1 MNHYSTRCYELRMDV
16 TEKPQTSFDKPAP
29 PTGDKTPRTERGRRT
44 LRVILDAA
52 AEEFGERG
60 FHEAAIARIAQRAG
74 VAIGSF
80 YTYFDSKEAVFRALV
95 GDMSAQVRDTVAPV
109 ILAAPDR
116 LSGERA
122 GIAAFIGFVRR
133 HKALYRII
141 DEAAFVAEDAYR
153 RHYNEIAE
161 GYAASLAQAFGR
173 GELSDGDMMVRAWA
187 IMGMN
192 VFLGLRFGVWDESS
206 DPAQIADAA
215 AALIGEGLR
224 PR

>member
-1 MNHYSTRCYELRMDV
+1 MDV
-16 TEKPQTSFDKPAP
+16 PLKPQLPDPRP
-29 PTGDKTPRTERGRRT
+29 GTGKTPRTDRGRRT
-44 LRVILDAA
+44 LRLLLDAA
-52 AEEFGERG
+52 AEEFGENG

-95 GDMSAQVRDTVAPV
+95 ADMSAQVRATIAPV

-122 GIAAFIGFVRR
+122 GIAAFIGFVRQ
-133 HKALYRII
+133 HKALYRVI
-141 DEAAFVAEDAYR
+141 DESAFVAEDAYR
-153 RHYNEIAE
+153 RHYTEIAE

-173 GELSDGDMMVRAWA
+173 GELSDGDMVVRAWA

-192 VFLGLRFGVWDESS
+192 VFLGLRFGVWDASA
-206 DPAQIADAA
+206 DPEAIAA
-215 AALIGEGLR
+215 AAAGLISDGLR
-224 PR
+224 RR

>member
-1 MNHYSTRCYELRMDV
+1 MAV
-16 TEKPQTSFDKPAP
+16 TEKPQT
-29 PTGDKTPRTERGRRT
+29 GIDKTPRTERGRRT

-60 FHEAAIARIAQRAG
+60 YHEAAIARIAQRAG

-80 YTYFDSKEAVFRALV
+80 YTYFDSKEVVFRALV

-122 GIAAFIGFVRR
+122 GIAAFIGFVRQ

-153 RHYNEIAE
+153 SHYTEIAE
-161 GYAASLAQAFGR
+161 GYAASLTQAFGR
-173 GELSDGDMMVRAWA
+173 GELSDGDMTVRAWA

-192 VFLGLRFGVWDESS
+192 VFLGLRFGVWDDSG
-206 DPAQIADAA
+206 DPAAIAATAA
-215 AALIGEGLR
+215 GMISDGLASR
-224 PR
+224 SPGLPSQQ

>member
-1 MNHYSTRCYELRMDV
+1 V
-16 TEKPQTSFDKPAP
+16 TVSPQKADA
-29 PTGDKTPRTERGRRT
+29 KTPRTARGQRT
-44 LRVILDAA
+44 LRLILDAA

-60 FHEAAIARIAQRAG
+60 YHEGSIARIAQRAG

-95 GDMSAQVRDTVAPV
+95 ADMSRQVREHVVPH

-116 LSGERA
+116 LAGERA
-122 GIAAFIGFVRR
+122 GIAAFLQFVRT

-141 DEAAFVAEDAYR
+141 DESAFVAEDAYR
-153 RHYNEIAE
+153 RHYVEMAE
-161 GYAASLAQAFGR
+161 GYASSLTQAFGR
-173 GELSDGDMMVRAWA
+173 GEVATGDMAVRAWA

-192 VFLGLRFGVWDESS
+192 VFLGLRFGVWS
-206 DPAQIADAA
+206 DAEDVDAIADAA
-215 AALIGEGLR
+215 HALIAGGLA

>member
-1 MNHYSTRCYELRMDV
+1 MDV
-16 TEKPQTSFDKPAP
+16 TEKPHDAASKA
-29 PTGDKTPRTERGRRT
+29 PRTERGRKT
-44 LRVILDAA
+44 LRLLLDAA
-52 AEEFGERG
+52 VEEFGERG
-60 FHEAAIARIAQRAG
+60 YHDAAIARIAHRAG

-95 GDMSAQVRDTVAPV
+95 GDMSAQVRETVAPV

-122 GIAAFIGFVRR
+122 GIAAFIAFVRQ

-141 DEAAFVAEDAYR
+141 DESAFVAEDAYR
-153 RHYNEIAE
+153 RHYTDIAE
-161 GYAASLAQAFGR
+161 GYATSLTAAFGR
-173 GELSDGDMMVRAWA
+173 GEISDADMTIRAWA

-192 VFLGLRFGVWDESS
+192 VFLGLRFGVWDETISPDTVAAVAS
-206 DPAQIADAA
+206 D
-215 AALIGEGLR
+215 LISEGLR